1 MSIFEAV
8 MLVCFGAA
16 WPISIWKS
24 YTSRTNRG
32 KSLWFLLIVLSGYVS
47 GTLHKIHYNPDPVMA
62 LYIFNGVMVF
72 MDVCLYARNRRIES
86 RQNV

>member
-32 KSLWFLLIVLSGYVS
+32 KSLWFLLIVFGGYVS

-62 LYIFNGVMVF
+62 LYIFNGVMVL

-86 RQNV
+86 RQV